1 MLLNLAD
8 ERTTGV
14 DQKALEAQREFVK
27 QVTQGAVAKQKHQ
40 IVIQSPDGTQHPLEI
55 EGAQV

>member
-1 MLLNLAD
+1 MYINLGE
-8 ERTTGV
+8 ERTAGV

-27 QVTQGAVAKQKHQ
+27 RVTQGAVAKQKHQ